1 MSISYARY
9 YLLKKLNY
17 SIYITYILFHNK
29 NYCIHLR
36 IYDVAKLSPVA
47 IQVNSAVQQRYWRNR
62 ALPAGQSL
70 RLSRNTPCS
79 PNKFQNHHGALSRS
93 GVPQAFS
100 ATAFSIF
107 TPIALQSWTKS
118 LIVQW
123 WILGVSYQL

>member
-1 MSISYARY
+1 MITAFIFQIFYNLIINTVFSYKYTVLPSFRRRRP
-9 YLLKKLNY
+9 KL
-17 SIYITYILFHNK
+17 T
-29 NYCIHLR
+29 
-36 IYDVAKLSPVA
+36 
-47 IQVNSAVQQRYWRNR
+47 VQCSKGIGGNGR
-62 ALPAGQSL
+62 PAGQSL

-79 PNKFQNHHGALSRS
+79 PNKFQNHQGALSRS